1 MLKWYLK
8 SGLLAGLALVF
19 VFTLIRPV
27 QAFEVKFSGQV
38 NQLIMWADNG
48 NASDFFIAG
57 NDNSST
63 RFRFTGNET
72 FGKVDAGF
80 KIEFEAQRNAT
91 DTLDIPNTGDGDFE
105 FNDRWLDAYFKGVF
119 GKVSIGKGDGAA
131 NNTSETDLSGTGVI
145 MYSSVNDTAGSFTW
159 TANNGTKIVRN
170 GVNLAVGDTRSNF
183 DGLSRNER
191 VRYDSPRFAGFA
203 FAGSVTN
210 GDAWEISGWYT
221 GDFGAG
227 GKLAAS
233 IGYVDSN
240 DRTTPTYTQWGGS
253 VSWLHPIG
261 INVTL
266 SLGERDTDGGTNADN
281 GYAKVGWKS
290 GMHAVAVEYG
300 QTSDLNQKGDT
311 SDNLGASYVVN
322 PWSGIEFYAAVRSFA
337 FEQYGPNPEGINQI
351 MAGTR
356 IKF

>member
-8 SGLLAGLALVF
+8 SGLLMVLLLVA
-19 VFTLIRPV
+19 VSILIQPV
-27 QAFEVKFSGQV
+27 QAFEVKLSGQV
-38 NQLIMWADNG
+38 NQLIMWTDNG
-48 NASDFFIAG
+48 NASDFFIAD

-63 RFRFTGNET
+63 RFRFTGTET
-72 FGKVDAGF
+72 FGKVDTGF
-80 KIEFEAQRNAT
+80 KIELEAQRNAT

-105 FNDRWLDAYFKGVF
+105 FNDRWLEVYFEGVY
-119 GKVSIGKGDGAA
+119 GKISIGKGSGAA
-131 NNTSETDLSGTGVI
+131 DNTSETDLSGTAVI
-145 MYSSVNDTAGSFTW
+145 MYAAVNDTTADFTW
-159 TANNGTKIVRN
+159 TFDNGTKIVRN

-191 VRYDSPRFAGFA
+191 VRYDSPKFAGFSL
-203 FAGSVTN
+203 AGSITN
-210 GDAWEISGWYT
+210 GDAWEVSGWYT
-221 GDFGAG
+221 GDFDAL

-240 DRTTPTYTQWGGS
+240 DRSPLTYTQWGGS

-266 SLGERDTDGGTNADN
+266 SLGQRDTDGDTNADN
-281 GYAKVGWKS
+281 GYAKVGYKF

-300 QTSDLNQKGDT
+300 QTSDLDQKGDT
-311 SDNLGASYVVN
+311 SDNLGAAYVVN
-322 PWSGIEFYAAVRSFA
+322 PWSGIEFYAAVRSFS
-337 FEQYGPNPEGINQI
+337 FEQYGPNPENINQI
-351 MAGTR
+351 MTGTR